1 MYPYACCIYDG
12 KKYAFFYLSD
22 YLDSDELLRSAVKY
36 LMNNK
41 YNGYVVYLHN
51 FSKFDGVFLTK
62 ILRKLSIIKKKY
74 NILKNWS

>member
-1 MYPYACCIYDG
+1 
-12 KKYAFFYLSD
+12 
-22 YLDSDELLRSAVKY
+22 
-36 LMNNK
+36 MNNK

-74 NILKNWS
+74 NILKN